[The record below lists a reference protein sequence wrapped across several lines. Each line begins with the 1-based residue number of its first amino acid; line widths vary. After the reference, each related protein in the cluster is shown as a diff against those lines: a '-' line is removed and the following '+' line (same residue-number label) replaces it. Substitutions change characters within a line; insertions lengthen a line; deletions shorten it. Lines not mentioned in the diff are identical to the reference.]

1 MVTVGFIV
9 HVSVGFGVQVSVGFV
24 VGVGVGV
31 VIVMYSFRV
40 FCIASVV
47 SFLIKLVVKFTNQ
60 PPIYPNRFLE
70 HSGLFKTLFFES
82 SKKITDNSSES
93 SPNDYFNY

>member
-31 VIVMYSFRV
+31 VMVMYSFRV
-40 FCIASVV
+40 FVSLPPVFVAVNETVYLPGVV
-47 SFLIKLVVKFTNQ
+47 
-60 PPIYPNRFLE
+60 
-70 HSGLFKTLFFES
+70 
-82 SKKITDNSSES
+82 
-93 SPNDYFNY
+93 